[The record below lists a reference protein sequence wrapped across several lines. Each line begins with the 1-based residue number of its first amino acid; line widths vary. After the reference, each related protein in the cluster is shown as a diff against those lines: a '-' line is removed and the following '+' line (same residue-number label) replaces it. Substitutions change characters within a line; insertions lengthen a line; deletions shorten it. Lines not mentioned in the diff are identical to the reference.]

1 MILFLFKKKSMGFMK
16 NKIYIQYIHM
26 IYFIVFTQQR
36 YSELSI
42 CSRMFLMLHYCLLAV
57 VEREIIEDSHQNIN
71 DIRITGLAK

>member
-1 MILFLFKKKSMGFMK
+1 MILFLFKKK
-16 NKIYIQYIHM
+16 I

-57 VEREIIEDSHQNIN
+57 AEREIIEDSHQNIN
-71 DIRITGLAK
+71 DRITGLAKDKSDE

>member
-1 MILFLFKKKSMGFMK
+1 
-16 NKIYIQYIHM
+16 M